1 MQGHITGRHVLRHPL
16 VVMREFGP
24 LCFLRCLKAMVLR
37 ERKTFLD
44 CAFRR

>member
-1 MQGHITGRHVLRHPL
+1 MEGNITGRHVLRHAL
-16 VVMREFGP
+16 VIVREFGA
-24 LCFLRCLKAMVLR
+24 LTFFRCLKAMVLR